1 MATYVLQNSA
11 QQIDQAVG
19 AAYSGLIVGG
29 TGIVRLTG
37 AQEISGVK
45 TFADFVYLESG
56 ANLSGLSTIEKI
68 DLTNSV
74 YSISP
79 TGDNTV
85 DLGSQSRRFKTGW
98 FNTISGNSGIIGGDF
113 TVLGTLNATIVP
125 AISLNGA
132 QGNNLT
138 LSGTTNLNNANFSG
152 NAIVANALTTSGN
165 LNVSGNS
172 IFNGTIT
179 ATGNKT
185 FSGTFSQSGASTFI
199 GNINHNGALTSTGI
213 WNHTGVFNQSGD
225 TYSNGTLTHTGAA
238 FFNNSYTGF
247 TISGAGLGQA
257 VTVYSPVNIIGDVEI
272 SGQSLILK
280 NDISHSGAFSQTGAV
295 FVTGDVRVSG
305 NSTIVGTSTLSGNTS
320 VINGALNLSGNAS
333 SPTLLLNK
341 NLTTTPSGGAIEY
354 DRALF
359 ATTELTGAGNRSLIN
374 QTFSYIAP
382 ENFYAAV
389 PTINATIPLL
399 GDTGIYLNTGR
410 YHIKYD
416 VKFSR
421 TLAQALSLGISG
433 NNPNITNRIGTLTSS
448 PAVGA
453 AAMTRTGFFG
463 TGQVNNILV
472 SGVAFVAN
480 GNNFYS
486 FDATVTVT
494 GLTKIRPIFITD
506 AAETTTGTA
515 FSMQVTQL
523 ATGTGVGLVGA
534 NGPWSN
540 A

>member
-45 TFADFVYLESG
+45 TFADFAYFESG
-56 ANLSGLSTIEKI
+56 ANLSGLSSIEKV

-79 TGDNTV
+79 TGDSTV
-85 DLGSQSRRFKTGW
+85 DLGSQSKRFKTGW
-98 FNTISGNSGIIGGDF
+98 FNTITGNSGIIGGDF

-125 AISLNGA
+125 AISLNNA

-152 NAIVANALTTSGN
+152 NATVANVLTTSGN

-185 FSGTFSQSGASTFI
+185 FSGTFSQSGSSTFS
-199 GNINHNGALTSTGI
+199 GNINHNGVLTSTGI

-225 TYSNGTLTHTGAA
+225 VYSNGALTHTGLA

-247 TISGAGLGQA
+247 IVSGVGLGQS
-257 VTVYSPVNIIGDVEI
+257 VTIYSPVNIIGDVEI
-272 SGQSLILK
+272 SGQSFIIK
-280 NDISHSGAFSQTGAV
+280 NDISHSGNFSQTGAV
-295 FVTGDVRVSG
+295 FITGNVAISG
-305 NSTIVGTSTLSGNTS
+305 ASTFNGNCSIVNAS
-320 VINGALNLSGNAS
+320 LNLSGNSS
-333 SPTLLLNK
+333 SPSLLFNK
-341 NLTTTPSGGAIEY
+341 SLTTTPVVGAIEY
-354 DRALF
+354 DKAFF
-359 ATTELTGAGNRSLIN
+359 ATNELTGSANRSLIN
-374 QTFSYIAP
+374 QTFNYIAP
-382 ENFYAAV
+382 QNFYAAI
-389 PTINATIPLL
+389 PTAHANTPLL
-399 GDTGIYLNTGR
+399 GSTGIYLNTGR

-416 VKFSR
+416 VKFSQEG
-421 TLAQALSLGISG
+421 TASKSIALGITG
-433 NNPNITNRIGTLTSS
+433 NHITNRIGTLTSS
-448 PAVGA
+448 VATGFASV
-453 AAMTRTGFFG
+453 TRTGFYANTSTVG
-463 TGQVNNILV
+463 IIA
-472 SGVAFVAN
+472 SGVNIDNTSSDAFN
-480 GNNFYS
+480 SFYT
-486 FDATVTVT
+486 FDATVTIT
-494 GLTKIRPIFITD
+494 GATKIQPIFRIG
-506 AAETTTGTA
+506 ASPVALTGRA
-515 FSMQVTQL
+515 FCMEVTQL

-534 NGPWSN
+534 NGPWSDL
-540 A
+540 

>member
-37 AQEISGVK
+37 NQEISGVK
-45 TFADFVYLESG
+45 TFADFAYFESG
-56 ANLSGLSTIEKI
+56 ANLSGLSSIEKV

-85 DLGSQSRRFKTGW
+85 DLGSQSKRFKTGW
-98 FNTISGNSGIIGGDF
+98 FNTITGNSGIFGGDL

-152 NAIVANALTTSGN
+152 NAIVANTLTTSGN
-165 LNVSGNS
+165 LNVSGDS
-172 IFNGTIT
+172 IFNGTIN

-199 GNINHNGALTSTGI
+199 GNINHNGALTSTGV
-213 WNHTGVFNQSGD
+213 WNHTGVFNQSGNI
-225 TYSNGTLTHTGAA
+225 YSNGALTHTGAA

-295 FVTGDVRVSG
+295 FITGDVRVSG
-305 NSTIVGTSTLSGNTS
+305 SSTLVGTSTLSGNAFI
-320 VINGALNLSGNAS
+320 VNGALNLSGNAS

-354 DRALF
+354 NRALLV
-359 ATTELTGAGNRSLIN
+359 TTELTGAANRSLIN

-382 ENFYAAV
+382 QNFYAAV
-389 PTINATIPLL
+389 PTANADVSLL

-416 VKFSR
+416 VRFGSAAAR
-421 TLAQALSLGISG
+421 GIALGITGSVSA
-433 NNPNITNRIGTLTSS
+433 ITNRIGSLTSV
-448 PAVGA
+448 PNINGTIVNK
-453 AAMTRTGFFG
+453 TGFYNTNLVDNIIVTG
-463 TGQVNNILV
+463 TAL
-472 SGVAFVAN
+472 VAN
-480 GNNFYS
+480 ALNFYS
-486 FDATVTVT
+486 FETTVTIS
-494 GLTKIRPIFITD
+494 GLTKIRPIFRSAT
-506 AAETTTGTA
+506 AAAFTGSA
-515 FSMQVTQL
+515 FSMEVTQL

-534 NGPWSN
+534 NGPWSD